1 MDDRATPVPRCSV
14 VRLCESSR
22 YQHQLLAQA
31 YQQVFPQ
38 IHRPLTGA
46 GVAAPP
52 PACAAPCSARP
63 LTAARVA
70 AGA

>member
-1 MDDRATPVPRCSV
+1 MDDRSAPVPRCSV

-22 YQHQLLAQA
+22 FQRQLLAQA

-38 IHRPLTGA
+38 IQRSLAGA
-46 GVAAPP
+46 PVAAPP
-52 PACAAPCSARP
+52 SACAAPWSARP

>member
-1 MDDRATPVPRCSV
+1 MDDRSAPVPRCSV

-22 YQHQLLAQA
+22 FQHQLLAQA

-38 IHRPLTGA
+38 IHRSLTGA
-46 GVAAPP
+46 GVAAPAS
-52 PACAAPCSARP
+52 ACAAPGWARP
-63 LTAARVA
+63 HTAARVA